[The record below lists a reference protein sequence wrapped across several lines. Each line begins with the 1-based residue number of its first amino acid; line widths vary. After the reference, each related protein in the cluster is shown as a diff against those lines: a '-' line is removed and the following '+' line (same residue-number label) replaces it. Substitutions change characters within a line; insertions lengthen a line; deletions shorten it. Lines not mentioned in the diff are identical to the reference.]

1 MRLCC
6 TVSLHKEAQ
15 PERTHPNAV
24 VLVSEVDIGV
34 N

>member
-6 TVSLHKEAQ
+6 TVGLHKVAQ
-15 PERTHPNAV
+15 PERTHPNAA